1 MKFTIPLPLQHEH
14 EALHERLRQATQA
27 GGEVGEAAKTLARLM
42 HPHFVKED
50 QIALPPLGL
59 LAALARGEWSAE
71 MAEVLTLTEQLEAEL
86 PQMLAEHQ
94 TIVAALN
101 DNPRLTRVFVN
112 ADDPGARAIIGQL
125 KAPVTTFGRVTSEP
139 VDVRAKDASADFVR
153 GQFELVP
160 PTGARH
166 ILGAGEG
173 VHWQSQDAG
182 WCAAQIRGG
191 GAIRGSRSFS

>member
-59 LAALARGEWSAE
+59 LAALARGEWNAE

-94 TIVAALN
+94 SIVAALN
-101 DNPRLTRVFVN
+101 KLRE
-112 ADDPGARAIIGQL
+112 AAARAGRGEIVAFAEALVEHARTEEEVMYPAAVMVGQ
-125 KAPVTTFGRVTSEP
+125 V
-139 VDVRAKDASADFVR
+139 VRQRLGQRASAD
-153 GQFELVP
+153 
-160 PTGARH
+160 
-166 ILGAGEG
+166 
-173 VHWQSQDAG
+173 
-182 WCAAQIRGG
+182 AA
-191 GAIRGSRSFS
+191 